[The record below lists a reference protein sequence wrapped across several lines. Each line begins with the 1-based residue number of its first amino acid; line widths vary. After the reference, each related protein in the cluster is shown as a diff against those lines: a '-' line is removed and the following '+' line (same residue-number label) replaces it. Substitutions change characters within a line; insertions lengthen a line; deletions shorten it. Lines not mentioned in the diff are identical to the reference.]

1 MSGVHIAGVGMT
13 PFQRAARTDLA
24 GLAREA
30 ALAALRDSGLPA
42 ARIGAG
48 YFANVLGPQLSGD
61 LTAGQF
67 VLAALG
73 VRRVPVVNVENACT
87 SGSTA
92 FWLAVNGIR
101 SGEVDAAL
109 VIGAEKMSVPGLG
122 LLRGGLGEIETQLGL
137 VAPASFAMRARRHM
151 HEFGTT
157 PEQLAQVSVKN
168 RRHAA
173 HNPLA
178 QFREV
183 VTIEQVLAA
192 PLIADP
198 ITRLQCCPTADG
210 AAALVLVSAALA
222 ATLRRT
228 VRVDAAVLC
237 SGSYEN
243 PADLARWETDR
254 RGGELAYQRAGIGPE
269 ELDVV
274 ECHDAFSI
282 AEIMH
287 CEALG
292 LCAPGEGGRLVASGA
307 TALGGR
313 IPVNVSG
320 GLLSRGH
327 PIAATGCAQ
336 VIELVQQ
343 LRGECGE
350 RQVDGARVG
359 LAQCMGGDQ
368 AADTKSC
375 TVIVVST

>member
-1 MSGVHIAGVGMT
+1 MSGVHIIGAGMT
-13 PFQRAARTDLA
+13 AFQRAAQADLA

-30 ALAALRDSGLPA
+30 ALLALHDANLPA
-42 ARIGAG
+42 SRIGAG
-48 YFANVLGPQLSGD
+48 YFANVLGPQLSGET
-61 LTAGQF
+61 TAGQY
-67 VLAALG
+67 VMAALG

-101 SGEVDAAL
+101 SGEIDVAL

-122 LLRGGLGEIETQLGL
+122 LLRGGLEEIETQLGL
-137 VAPASFAMRARRHM
+137 VAPASFAMRAKRHM

-157 PEQLAQVSVKN
+157 VEQFALVSVKN

-173 HNPLA
+173 RNPLA
-178 QFREV
+178 QFREP
-183 VTIEQVLAA
+183 VTLEQVLSS
-192 PLIADP
+192 PMIADP
-198 ITRLQCCPTADG
+198 ITRLQCCPMADG
-210 AAALVLVSAALA
+210 AAALVLANGAIARES
-222 ATLRRT
+222 RRA
-228 VRVDAAVLC
+228 VRIDASILC
-237 SGSYEN
+237 TGSYEN

-254 RGGELAYQRAGIGPE
+254 RGCDLAYERAGIGPDD
-269 ELDVV
+269 LDVV
-274 ECHDAFSI
+274 ECHDAFAS

-292 LCAPGEGGRLVASGA
+292 LCEPGESGRLLERGE

-336 VIELVQQ
+336 VVELVQQ
-343 LRGECGE
+343 LRGEAGD
-350 RQVDGARVG
+350 RQVEGARVG

-368 AADTKSC
+368 AADAKSC
-375 TVIVVST
+375 TVIIVSN

>member
-1 MSGVHIAGVGMT
+1 MSSVYIAGVGMT
-13 PFQRAARTDLA
+13 PFQRAARLDMA

-30 ALAALRDSGLPA
+30 ALLALRDSGLPA
-42 ARIGAG
+42 TRIGAG
-48 YFANVLGPQLSGD
+48 YFANVLGPQTSGET
-61 LTAGQF
+61 TAGQF

-87 SGSTA
+87 SGSPA
-92 FWLAVNGIR
+92 SWLAVNGIR

-122 LLRGGLGEIETQLGL
+122 LLRGGLEEIETLLGL
-137 VAPASFAMRARRHM
+137 VAPASFALRARRHM
-151 HEFGTT
+151 YEFGTT
-157 PEQLAQVSVKN
+157 AEQFAQVSVKN

-173 HNPLA
+173 LNPLA
-178 QFREV
+178 QFREEL
-183 VTIEQVLAA
+183 TLEQVLAA

-198 ITRLQCCPTADG
+198 ITRLQCCPMADG
-210 AAALVLVSAALA
+210 AAALVLVSGALA
-222 ATLRRT
+222 AAARRA
-228 VRVDAAVLC
+228 VRVDAAILC

-243 PADLARWETDR
+243 PTDLARWETDR

-269 ELDVV
+269 DLDVV

-292 LCAPGEGGRLVASGA
+292 LCAPGEGGALVASGA

-313 IPVNVSG
+313 LPVNVSG

-327 PIAATGCAQ
+327 PVAATGCAQ
-336 VIELVQQ
+336 VVEIVQQ
-343 LRGECGE
+343 LRGESWA
-350 RQVDGARVG
+350 RQVEAARVG

-368 AADTKSC
+368 AGDTKSC
-375 TVIVVST
+375 TVIVVSK

>member
-1 MSGVHIAGVGMT
+1 MSGVHIIGAGMT
-13 PFQRAARTDLA
+13 AFQRAARADLA

-30 ALAALRDSGLPA
+30 ALLALHDANLPA
-42 ARIGAG
+42 SRIGAG
-48 YFANVLGPQLSGD
+48 YFANVLGPQLGGET
-61 LTAGQF
+61 TAGQY
-67 VLAALG
+67 VMAALG

-101 SGEVDAAL
+101 SGEIDVAL

-122 LLRGGLGEIETQLGL
+122 LLRGGLEEIETQLGL

-157 PEQLAQVSVKN
+157 VEQFALVSVKN

-173 HNPLA
+173 RNPLA
-178 QFREV
+178 QFREP
-183 VTIEQVLAA
+183 VTLEQVLNS
-192 PLIADP
+192 PMIADP
-198 ITRLQCCPTADG
+198 ITRLQCCPMADG
-210 AAALVLVSAALA
+210 AAALVLANGAIAAA
-222 ATLRRT
+222 SRRA
-228 VRVDAAVLC
+228 VRIDASILC
-237 SGSYEN
+237 TGSYEN
-243 PADLARWETDR
+243 PADLARWETDQ
-254 RGGELAYQRAGIGPE
+254 RGCDQAYERAGIGPDD
-269 ELDVV
+269 LDVV
-274 ECHDAFSI
+274 ECHDAFAS

-287 CEALG
+287 CEALR
-292 LCAPGEGGRLVASGA
+292 LCQPGESGRLLERGE

-336 VIELVQQ
+336 VVELVQQ
-343 LRGECGE
+343 LRGEAGD
-350 RQVDGARVG
+350 RQVEGARVG

-368 AADTKSC
+368 AADAKSC
-375 TVIVVST
+375 TVIIVSN

>member
-1 MSGVHIAGVGMT
+1 VYIAGVGMT
-13 PFQRAARTDLA
+13 PFQRSAQQDLA
-24 GLAREA
+24 GLARAA
-30 ALAALRDSGLPA
+30 ALAALQDSGLPV

-48 YFANVLGPQLSGD
+48 YFANVLGPQLTGEV
-61 LTAGQF
+61 TAGQF
-67 VLAALG
+67 VLAAVG

-92 FWLAVNGIR
+92 LWLAVNGIR
-101 SGEVDAAL
+101 SGEIDAAL

-122 LLRGGLGEIETQLGL
+122 LLRGGLEEIETQLGL
-137 VAPASFAMRARRHM
+137 VAPASFALRACRHM

-157 PEQLAQVSVKN
+157 PEQFAQVSVKN

-173 HNPLA
+173 LNPLA
-178 QFREV
+178 QFREPL
-183 VTIEQVLAA
+183 TLEQVLGS

-210 AAALVLVSAALA
+210 AAALVLVNDTLA
-222 ATLRRT
+222 AGMRRA
-228 VRVDAAVLC
+228 VRVDAAILC

-254 RGGELAYQRAGIGPE
+254 RGCELAYQRAGIGPE
-269 ELDVV
+269 DLDVV

-292 LCAPGEGGRLVASGA
+292 LCAAGEGGPLVASGA

-336 VIELVQQ
+336 VVEVAQQ
-343 LRGECGE
+343 LRGECGG

-368 AADTKSC
+368 SADAKSC
-375 TVIVVST
+375 TVIVVSK

>member
-1 MSGVHIAGVGMT
+1 MSGVYVAGVGMT

-24 GLAREA
+24 GMAREA
-30 ALAALRDSGLPA
+30 ALLALRDSGLAA

-48 YFANVLGPQLSGD
+48 YFANVLGPQLTGET
-61 LTAGQF
+61 TAGQF

-73 VRRVPVVNVENACT
+73 VNRVPVVNVENACT

-92 FWLAVNGIR
+92 FWLAVTGIR

-122 LLRGGLGEIETQLGL
+122 LLRGGLEEIETQLGL

-173 HNPLA
+173 LNPLA
-178 QFREV
+178 QFREA
-183 VTIEQVLAA
+183 VTLEQVLGS

-198 ITRLQCCPTADG
+198 ITRLQCCPVADG
-210 AAALVLVSAALA
+210 AAALVLVSDALA
-222 ATLRRT
+222 ASARRAI
-228 VRVDAAVLC
+228 RVDAAILC
-237 SGSYEN
+237 SGGYEN

-254 RGGELAYQRAGIGPE
+254 RGCELAYQRAGIGPE
-269 ELDVV
+269 DLDVV

-313 IPVNVSG
+313 TPVNVSG

-327 PIAATGCAQ
+327 PVAATGCAQ
-336 VIELVQQ
+336 VVEVVQQ
-343 LRGECGE
+343 LRGECGA

-375 TVIVVST
+375 TVIVVSR